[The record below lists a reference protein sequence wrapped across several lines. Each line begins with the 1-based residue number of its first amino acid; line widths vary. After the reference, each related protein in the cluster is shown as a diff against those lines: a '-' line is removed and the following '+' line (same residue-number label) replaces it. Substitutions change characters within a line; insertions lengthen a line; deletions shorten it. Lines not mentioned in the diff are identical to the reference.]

1 MMIVRHKRPYVKPKR
16 SVGVNIKAHSG
27 ELVIPVET
35 TDKLNKFLMSNKKE
49 IPSLLKNKL
58 KDLINTVPQ
67 FEN

>member
-1 MMIVRHKRPYVKPKR
+1 MIVRHKMPYVKPKR
-16 SVGVNIKAHSG
+16 SVGVNITAHSG

-49 IPSLLKNKL
+49 IPSLLKNQL
-58 KDLINTVPQ
+58 KDLIQTVPQ

>member
-1 MMIVRHKRPYVKPKR
+1 MMIVRHKMPYVKPKR
-16 SVGVNIKAHSG
+16 SVGVNITAHSG

-49 IPSLLKNKL
+49 IPSLLKNQL
-58 KDLINTVPQ
+58 KDLIQTVPQ

>member
-16 SVGVNIKAHSG
+16 SVAVDITAHSG

-35 TDKLNKFLMSNKKE
+35 TNQLNKFLMSDKKE

-58 KDLINTVPQ
+58 KDLIQTVPE